1 MDSNYQPLSE
11 DDVLQIPQNASSHR
25 EPRLMETV
33 SLFTASLKEALNA
46 WPYVAFVTNPSG
58 YSVSILKASSG
69 GWQKGKLRVRIVVEF
84 EPDSSNAAPVEREDN
99 EAWPPTDPVT

>member
-1 MDSNYQPLSE
+1 MDSNYQPLGE
-11 DDVLQIPQNASSHR
+11 EDVLQIPQNASGCR
-25 EPRLMETV
+25 ESRLMETV

-46 WPYVAFVTNPSG
+46 WPYVSFVTSSTG
-58 YSVSILKASSG
+58 YSVAILKASGG

-84 EPDSSNAAPVEREDN
+84 KPDSSNAAPVEREDN